1 MQGIVVAFESRVAS
15 LGLGRWEG
23 SWPLV
28 SCHSPSPILVRWPCG
43 SRKNPGF
50 EIKLNPVWISSS
62 AILVGWEI
70 LEMTSSLPALV
81 CSPVEGAWSAVPGFS
96 CEFNEALYIMG
107 HRIACLGHSWVYL
120 TLSVFSNSWKSKIH
134 KGQDVT
140 EHQVELPESYSKF
153 PGAIYFTYGNEEW
166 EMRGR
171 FKREGSYVNLWLI
184 LVDVWQKSTQKP
196 AILLYNIVKELS
208 SN

>member
-1 MQGIVVAFESRVAS
+1 MHIAFASRVVS
-15 LGLGRWEG
+15 LGLRRWER

-28 SCHSPSPILVRWPCG
+28 SCQSPPPTLVRWPCG
-43 SRKNPGF
+43 SRKNPGL

-62 AILVGWEI
+62 AILIGWEI
-70 LEMTSSLPALV
+70 LEMTSPLPASFPHLWKEHGLL
-81 CSPVEGAWSAVPGFS
+81 SQGFL
-96 CEFNEALYIMG
+96 CEFNEALYIRG

-120 TLSVFSNSWKSKIH
+120 TLSMFSNSWMSKIH
-134 KGQDVT
+134 KGQEFT
-140 EHQVELPESYSKF
+140 EHWGELPESHSKF
-153 PGAIYFTYGNEEW
+153 PGAICFTYGNEEW

-171 FKREGSYVNLWLI
+171 FKREGAYAYLWLI

-196 AILLYNIVKELS
+196 AIFLYNIAKELS